1 MQIERHRM
9 PDGSEEVRRKIFDA
23 MPAGQLRGVLGKAYR
38 KAAKQE
44 TLVEIKQV
52 QFDPEN
58 DRCPCGSRKLAK
70 NCCAKAIVRRIAA
83 QRKAQARK
91 EPESIEGLN
100 S

>member
-9 PDGSEEVRRKIFDA
+9 PDGSEETRKQIFES
-23 MPAGQLRGVLGKAYR
+23 MPAAQRRRILGNAYR
-38 KAAKQE
+38 KATKKD

-70 NCCAKAIVRRIAA
+70 NCCAKAIVRRMAA
-83 QRKAQARK
+83 ERKAAALVEEK
-91 EPESIEGLN
+91 VK
-100 S
+100 